1 MQLEKLELPLSVASS
16 AFNAGIAGAL
26 AGVTAL
32 VGAVGLAVNATFK
45 WADDLD
51 SLGDVMGGT
60 NDELAALNFI
70 ARKSGVSVDTLA
82 KGTVILEK
90 GLVDAKGKLDTTGKA
105 LKAWGINV
113 FDANGN
119 LKDQT
124 MLLGDVAK
132 KYSTFATQ
140 QEKVNFLTEVF
151 GKSGAGLVDFFDT
164 LAAEGGIDKV
174 TQKVKD
180 FGLAIDPGRY
190 EQFNRNLEE
199 MKLMGLG
206 LAVGFTEKLMP
217 VFEAVSEWVFTKGI
231 PAFKSF
237 GSQISKAFQ
246 GGGLL
251 GVADL
256 LLDAF
261 DKIDWGEISQN
272 VIDGINSIDWA
283 QAGMDFSA
291 LVTRISQSIGEA
303 FGEVDWLA
311 LGNSLASGLNNFVA
325 GMFGTN
331 EAGMQAT
338 IQTKLA
344 ETQAALAAW
353 ASGAPSSLDALDAG
367 INAKVQGAMR
377 SLWTAI
383 TTKLA
388 EARTAFVN
396 WAASVVNSIST
407 FGANLV
413 TSINATLV
421 TFTLNIANRLTEIAK
436 TFFNAGGKWINQAV
450 AGFNDHKVALFN
462 AISTIVSE
470 INAILKKIITSFT
483 ISIKL
488 PSFLGGGGGGNNP
501 PLNSVGG
508 QSGGLSPDERQNAAG
523 GTFKIPGAFGNEGF
537 NLGALGTASGGE
549 VIRITPRGQSE
560 NQLQPVVVTNWGS
573 FDYTRL
579 AMEVVKAIGNA

>member
-1 MQLEKLELPLSVASS
+1 MDLEKLTLPLDVSGK
-16 AFNAGIAGAL
+16 AFNAGVAGAI

-32 VGAVGLAVNATFK
+32 VGAMGVAVKATFD
-45 WADDLD
+45 WANDLD

-60 NDELAALNFI
+60 NEELAALNFI

-105 LKAWGINV
+105 LKNWGINV
-113 FDANGN
+113 FDANGK

-124 MLLGDVAK
+124 MLMGDIAK
-132 KYSTFATQ
+132 KYGEFGTQ

-164 LAAEGGIDKV
+164 LAQEGGIDKV

-231 PAFKSF
+231 PALKSF
-237 GSQISKAFQ
+237 GGQIDKAFKS
-246 GGGLL
+246 GGLL
-251 GVADL
+251 GVADF
-256 LLDAF
+256 LLDEF
-261 DKIDWGEISQN
+261 DKIDWGE
-272 VIDGINSIDWA
+272 VGKTVTDGINSIDWA
-283 QAGMDFSA
+283 QAGMDFA
-291 LVTRISQSIGEA
+291 ELAKHVGTSIGEA
-303 FGEVDWLA
+303 FGEVDWLG

-325 GMFGTN
+325 GMFGTD
-331 EAGMQAT
+331 EAGMQT
-338 IQTKLA
+338 VIQTKLA
-344 ETQAALAAW
+344 ETQQALTDW
-353 ASGAPSSLDALDAG
+353 AHGAPSSLDALDAG
-367 INAKVQGAMR
+367 IMARVNSAMQ

-388 EARTAFVN
+388 EARTSFVN
-396 WAASVVNSIST
+396 WAAGVVATVATWGANIVASVNS
-407 FGANLV
+407 
-413 TSINATLV
+413 TLV
-421 TFTLNIANRLTEIAK
+421 AFTVNITNRLTEIAK

-450 AGFNDHKVALFN
+450 AGFNDHKVALLN
-462 AISTIVSE
+462 AISAIVGE

-483 ISIKL
+483 LNIKL
-488 PSFLGGGGGGNNP
+488 PSFLGGGGNNP
-501 PLNSVGG
+501 PTNSVGG
-508 QSGGLSPDERQNAAG
+508 QSGGLSPDERNQNASG

-560 NQLQPVVVTNWGS
+560 NQLQPVVITNWNG
-573 FDYTRL
+573 FDYIRL
-579 AMEVVKAIGNA
+579 ATEIVKAQGNA